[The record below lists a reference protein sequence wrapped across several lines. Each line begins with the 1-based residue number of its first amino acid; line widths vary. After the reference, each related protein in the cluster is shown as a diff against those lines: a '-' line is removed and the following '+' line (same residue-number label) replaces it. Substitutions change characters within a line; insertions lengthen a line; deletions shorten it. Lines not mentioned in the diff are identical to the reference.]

1 MRACLESVSRHCGD
15 CEIHVLDDR
24 TLHEYVTI
32 PPHILQHLQH
42 GSMSRAHFSDYL
54 RTCLLLQYGGIWLDA
69 TVYLSDPLPAAI
81 REARFFIYK
90 SSLFH
95 SFAGR
100 LPPQELLTAPID
112 QFYTPWHRLCGSSW
126 CMAAAARTLILA
138 RVKAVLEAYWQ
149 RESRLMDYF
158 LFHHILTWLLYRDRT
173 SAEFFLRMPSLCN
186 LPPHLMQSQL
196 LRPYDARLDTAIRAS
211 SSVHKLTHKFEA
223 APGAAGLTLHHL
235 LAER

>member
-1 MRACLESVSRHCGD
+1 MRVCLASVSRHCGD

-32 PPHILQHLQH
+32 PPHILQRLQN

-54 RTCLLLQYGGIWLDA
+54 RTCLLLQYGGICLDA
-69 TVYLSDPLPAAI
+69 TVYLSAPLPAAM
-81 REARFFIYK
+81 RQAQFFIYK

-95 SFAGR
+95 SFAER

-112 QFYTPWHRLCGSSW
+112 QFYTPWHRLCGSNW

-138 RVKAVLEAYWQ
+138 LVKAVLEAYWQ
-149 RESRLMDYF
+149 RENRLIDYF
-158 LFHHILTWLLYRDRT
+158 LYHHILTWLLYRDRT
-173 SAEFFLRMPSLCN
+173 CAKFFLHMPSLSN

-196 LRPYDARLDTAIRAS
+196 LRPYDARLDAAIRAS
-211 SSVHKLTHKFEA
+211 TPVHKLTYKYEQ
-223 APGAAGLTLHHL
+223 PQTKCCLTLHHL
-235 LAER
+235 LGKG